1 MKKTATKIVIDSY
14 RKANNKPLT
23 DEEILKGYTG
33 TRKDHDMACLCKTV
47 ICRGKALECMAKARA
62 EGKKEGIAERRG
74 SKEWCDEQVFVLE
87 QIKDAKEKAVADFKA
102 RLTDIV
108 NTNNKKVKDI
118 IKNHNETGALSFCES
133 CYSKMVFDLEKAI
146 AEAEKGGKR

>member
-62 EGKKEGIAERRG
+62 EGKKEGIAE
-74 SKEWCDEQVFVLE
+74 SEKERPKHFNIDYKERFEKVLKE
-87 QIKDAKEKAVADFKA
+87 LKDCHRTNKAFYENGVADGQ
-102 RLTDIV
+102 
-108 NTNNKKVKDI
+108 KKR
-118 IKNHNETGALSFCES
+118 C
-133 CYSKMVFDLEKAI
+133 
-146 AEAEKGGKR
+146 GK